1 MTKLNITNKRLYKL
15 KKHKNQSKKNMP
27 KKRKNRKRRNRR
39 GGRSFRK
46 RRKYNIKNNSIKKY
60 HTQKGGTKVEE
71 GQQAILAIADMQK
84 HLDASKY
91 KASMITSITDDDK
104 VQKFIILPDVTY
116 VTKKPNGESLERPYA
131 KSSPTINYNEPQFQN
146 YFLNNYINKD
156 NDEKSLLSMIAERL
170 ERYIYQIIETDGL
183 DDIYKNDPLKL
194 AALKAISDKMKELF
208 IPSEKPT
215 LRNPYKEKVNAL
227 TFLHWIID
235 ITKNIEGVTYEDDI
249 QATINGETLNT
260 LFYLY
265 VDDYNP
271 NANLLSLEGTIKN
284 PFTFSTEDDKFSNAF
299 NMVSDSSVLME
310 CSHLSPNVE
319 NLSDKLSLAMTK
331 LVDGFSH
338 TWTPEDVDGLND
350 NKETDGKMAE
360 LATQEEALRE
370 IVKQNKENLSKFME
384 TIKVDDIQTKIDGL
398 KTKNAVLE
406 QQIGEKKTEAAT
418 ANVTRTAAEQKAAED
433 ASAEKQRN
441 RDAKQKELKAQKAE
455 EDRKQK
461 ELDEANVKVTQL
473 EKSITDCRADDEGK
487 KAELEGKLA
496 EAKAALD
503 ATKTELETQKTNTNM
518 LRDQMAA
525 LEIELSGSKLRAAAA
540 EKKSEQAANDLET
553 VSNPATIPDEPLVGT
568 VVGEEED
575 LGAGE
580 EITKLFGDGA
590 GDEPKGVIKAPMSAD
605 GEVIIYLKRRW
616 DGKFIVSTL
625 GTGGDDGDNI
635 KPWISNLGY
644 SPEAA
649 VTTEA

>member
-60 HTQKGGTKVEE
+60 HTQKGGAKVEAFGE
-71 GQQAILAIADMQK
+71 ATLNAAKMQEHVEK
-84 HLDASKY
+84 SKY
-91 KASMITSITDDDK
+91 KAAMITSITDENG
-104 VQKFIILPDVTY
+104 VQKFIILPDVQY
-116 VTKKPNGESLERPYA
+116 VTTKPNGESLAPYA

-441 RDAKQKELKAQKAE
+441 RDAKQEELKAQKAE

-568 VVGEEED
+568 VVGEEAGYWCGRSFD
-575 LGAGE
+575 LQFRG
-580 EITKLFGDGA
+580 
-590 GDEPKGVIKAPMSAD
+590 
-605 GEVIIYLKRRW
+605 
-616 DGKFIVSTL
+616 
-625 GTGGDDGDNI
+625 
-635 KPWISNLGY
+635 
-644 SPEAA
+644 
-649 VTTEA
+649 